1 MRHLVIPSLASLG
14 LLASLAS
21 CASDPPRPPVTPT
34 TTSASAP
41 STFTGPCPLGVEG
54 ARVEAID
61 TPSGVSLRFASPDRV
76 AELRARARDAARMYG
91 VGSFRGAGHGGH
103 HGEGG
108 EHGLQPLQLPM
119 SSAVAWDVD
128 GGARI
133 DLVPDDPADIHRLR
147 IKAHERVEAMMASC
161 H

>member
-1 MRHLVIPSLASLG
+1 MRHLVVPSLASVG
-14 LLASLAS
+14 LLASLSS
-21 CASDPPRPPVTPT
+21 CSSGTPRPSVTPT
-34 TTSASAP
+34 TP

-54 ARVEAID
+54 ARVETID

-76 AELRARARDAARMYG
+76 EELRARARDAARMYG
-91 VGSFRGAGHGGH
+91 VGAFRGAGHDGH

-108 EHGLQPLQLPM
+108 QHGLQPLQRPL
-119 SSAVAWDVD
+119 SSAVALDVD

-147 IKAHERVEAMMASC
+147 IKARERAEAMMSTC